1 MNFLNKLERKYG
13 KFAIHNLMNYIVI
26 INIVGAMIG
35 MVNPAIYYLFLS
47 LDISKVLHGQIWR
60 LVTFVFIPQV
70 SSIADILFF
79 AIEVYLYYMIGNA
92 LENAWGAFRFNLYY
106 ISGLVL
112 TILGSFIIYF
122 TTSMSPY
129 FGLEYVNQAMFLAF
143 AALYPNMQLL
153 LFFILPIKVKW
164 LGILYGG
171 LMVYNIIQYLLFGQI
186 GIAIAILIAMGNF
199 IIFFL
204 LTRNYKR
211 ISPKEYKRKATYR
224 KSMKE
229 ANSSGPRHKC
239 AICGRTEL
247 DDESLEFRYCSKC
260 DGNYEYCMEHL
271 FTHQHVHK

>member
-13 KFAIHNLMNYIVI
+13 KFAIRNLMNYIVI